1 MLFGA
6 MDELIIG
13 DPADPANG
21 CRPVIDAAAR
31 ERIETHIKT
40 WKGRVVHATAMPAG
54 LERGTFVAPTVIR
67 LDAAA
72 DLDVE
77 IFGPVLHVV
86 TWKGWRDERDV
97 DAVMR
102 SGYGLTLGVH
112 TRIGAAADAVRA
124 RARVGNLYV
133 NRTMIGAVVGVQ
145 PFGGKAFGDRYRKP
159 AARTICRGSAGSGPG
174 LWTRPR
180 QGQRQPAE
188 PGVVTGA
195 ADLIVIGLGAAGSAT
210 LYQAAKR
217 GARVIGIHRYV
228 PPHNQGSSHGETRIT
243 RQAIGEGLDYVPL
256 ALRAHELWREIEAE
270 TGENLMLSV
279 GALLISKPDLGAV
292 HHGKHD
298 FLERT
303 FEAAET
309 FSIPHERLDAREIR
323 SRYPHFHPRDPEIA
337 YFEPGAGMLY
347 PERCIAAQLGLARRH
362 GARVLAPETVL
373 AIEPILGGVRVV
385 TDHGRHEAAQAV
397 VSAGA
402 WAPVLLGGVY
412 GDRLSLHRQTMHW
425 FTPGDPA
432 AFAPERFPVFIWM
445 HGTRTQRLV
454 LRLSHPAGR
463 RRRQG
468 GVGAV

>member
-1 MLFGA
+1 M
-6 MDELIIG
+6 
-13 DPADPANG
+13 
-21 CRPVIDAAAR
+21 
-31 ERIETHIKT
+31 
-40 WKGRVVHATAMPAG
+40 
-54 LERGTFVAPTVIR
+54 
-67 LDAAA
+67 
-72 DLDVE
+72 
-77 IFGPVLHVV
+77 
-86 TWKGWRDERDV
+86 
-97 DAVMR
+97 
-102 SGYGLTLGVH
+102 
-112 TRIGAAADAVRA
+112 
-124 RARVGNLYV
+124 
-133 NRTMIGAVVGVQ
+133 
-145 PFGGKAFGDRYRKP
+145 
-159 AARTICRGSAGSGPG
+159 
-174 LWTRPR
+174 
-180 QGQRQPAE
+180 
-188 PGVVTGA
+188 TGA

-217 GARVIGIHRYV
+217 GARVIGIDRYV

-445 HGTRTQRLV
+445 HGTGPSDWFYGFPTPPGAAGVKVASEQFEVAVAAPEGLDRVVTQQDALAMHARHVDGRIDALPARWLRSAACVYTTAPGSRFLIGAYPDREHLILV
-454 LRLSHPAGR
+454 SACSGHGFKHSAAIGEAVAGLALDGVAPPVLEPFSPALLRP
-463 RRRQG
+463 
-468 GVGAV
+468 